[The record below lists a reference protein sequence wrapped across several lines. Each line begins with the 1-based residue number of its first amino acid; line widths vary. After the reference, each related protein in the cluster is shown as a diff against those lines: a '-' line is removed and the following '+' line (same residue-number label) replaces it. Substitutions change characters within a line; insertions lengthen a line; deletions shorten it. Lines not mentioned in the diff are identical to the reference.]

1 MQETNSARATYDEA
15 LRSVDL
21 RKVAQLWICAS
32 DFEQLQNANTK
43 ARTILQKG
51 RLKIDSELIWA
62 ESIRLEIKEQNT
74 QIAQNLC
81 SQSLQK
87 FPKSGLL
94 WSLAIQLET
103 PNTRKSKSQDA
114 LKNASSSPWVL
125 LEIAKL
131 FQDKN
136 KPVEHRKFIMKA
148 LEIEPDNGDVWIEFY
163 KIEKTQETLD
173 NFDKAD
179 PAHGYRWPKVFKKVE
194 NWSKP
199 KKEILK

>member
-81 SQSLQK
+81 SQSL
-87 FPKSGLL
+87 
-94 WSLAIQLET
+94 
-103 PNTRKSKSQDA
+103 
-114 LKNASSSPWVL
+114 
-125 LEIAKL
+125 
-131 FQDKN
+131 
-136 KPVEHRKFIMKA
+136 
-148 LEIEPDNGDVWIEFY
+148 
-163 KIEKTQETLD
+163 
-173 NFDKAD
+173 
-179 PAHGYRWPKVFKKVE
+179 
-194 NWSKP
+194 
-199 KKEILK
+199 